1 MYLGLMKIVKDSEEM
16 RAIDQIASEYNKKLR
31 NDNELNQYL
40 LSVNPTLNIPK
51 ESLSLKER
59 YEKEQYYPSE
69 LASFLAY
76 EQVLMSTL
84 LAEYNGYIG
93 KTAEIDLTP
102 LYFSLKQVLHYLK
115 TFGESIEDE
124 TGYRLRNDNYFPED
138 SIDEAL
144 NILRYN
150 PFIISDEADSF
161 NEYMFMH
168 HPLFS
173 VQPNASA
180 SADTS
185 PHIELEIQPPGTHKN
200 TEEPA
205 PKHQPCLG
213 NAGQHS
219 QEDQGGSPGGGQ
231 DPQVPQ
237 LSVPQVGQAGRKHY
251 TVFVSSTFEDMRDIR
266 AAVLGRLYSTEDFMP
281 IGMENFMASDS
292 SQLDY
297 IRERLNDTDIYV
309 LLLGGRYGTLTPG
322 GDRSYTHEEYEMAKA
337 NPDVRV
343 LSFVCE
349 HPENLPGERRWR
361 NDDERDRLMEFTK
374 EVESD
379 KMVRTWAVDA
389 DPERIAGDV
398 YQSLVDETKKGTMRG
413 WTRGEWPEPEQ

>member
-1 MYLGLMKIVKDSEEM
+1 MKIVRNSGKLP
-16 RAIDQIASEYNKKLR
+16 AIDKIASDYNKKLQ

-40 LSVNPTLNIPK
+40 LSVNPTLNIP
-51 ESLSLKER
+51 EEGLFLKER

-76 EQVLMSTL
+76 EQVMIGTL
-84 LAEYNGYIG
+84 VTKFNRYIG
-93 KTAEIDLTP
+93 TTMIRSDAP
-102 LYFSLKQVLHYLK
+102 LYIYLKQVLHFLR
-115 TFGESIEDE
+115 TFNEVIEAE
-124 TGYRLRNDNYFPED
+124 TGCWL
-138 SIDEAL
+138 
-144 NILRYN
+144 YN
-150 PFIISDEADSF
+150 GKYYPQEQMKKAMYYLEHIPIRIPPSMESF
-161 NEYMFMH
+161 NESLFMRL
-168 HPLFS
+168 PMFS
-173 VQPNASA
+173 VRPVQIKLDIQNTGDQSA
-180 SADTS
+180 
-185 PHIELEIQPPGTHKN
+185 PE
-200 TEEPA
+200 
-205 PKHQPCLG
+205 HQPSLG

-219 QEDQGGSPGGGQ
+219 QELQAGSPSEGQ
-231 DPQVPQ
+231 GPQVPQ
-237 LSVPQVGQAGRKHY
+237 LSVPQAGQTGRKHY

-374 EVESD
+374 EVESN

>member
-1 MYLGLMKIVKDSEEM
+1 MKIVRVSEKLS
-16 RAIDQIASEYNKKLR
+16 AIDKIASDYNKKLQ

-51 ESLSLKER
+51 ESLFLKER

-76 EQVLMSTL
+76 EQVIIGTL
-84 LAEYNGYIG
+84 VTKFNRYIG
-93 KTAEIDLTP
+93 TTMIGSDAP
-102 LYFSLKQVLHYLK
+102 LYIYLKQVLHFLR
-115 TFGESIEDE
+115 TFNEVIEAE
-124 TGYRLRNDNYFPED
+124 TGCWL
-138 SIDEAL
+138 
-144 NILRYN
+144 YN
-150 PFIISDEADSF
+150 GKYYPQEQMKKAMYYLEHIPITIPPSMESF
-161 NEYMFMH
+161 NESLFMRL
-168 HPLFS
+168 PMFS
-173 VQPNASA
+173 VRPVQIKLDIQNTGDQSA
-180 SADTS
+180 
-185 PHIELEIQPPGTHKN
+185 PE
-200 TEEPA
+200 
-205 PKHQPCLG
+205 HQPSLG

-219 QEDQGGSPGGGQ
+219 QELQAGSPSEGQ
-231 DPQVPQ
+231 GSQVPQ
-237 LSVPQVGQAGRKHY
+237 LSMLQAGQTGRKHY

-309 LLLGGRYGTLTPG
+309 LLLGGRYGTLTPR

-349 HPENLPGERRWR
+349 HPENLPAERRWR
-361 NDDERDRLMEFTK
+361 NDDERDRLMELIK

>member
-1 MYLGLMKIVKDSEEM
+1 MYLGLMKIVKINAEIY
-16 RAIDQIASEYNKKLR
+16 AIDKIASEYNKKLQ

-40 LSVNPTLNIPK
+40 RSVNPTLSIPR
-51 ESLSLKER
+51 ESLFLKER
-59 YEKEQYYPSE
+59 YENEQYYPSE
-69 LASFLAY
+69 LSSFLAY
-76 EQVLMSTL
+76 EQVLMGTL

-93 KTAEIDLTP
+93 RKIPTDLTP
-102 LYFSLKQVLHYLK
+102 LYFSLKQVLHYLEN
-115 TFGESIEDE
+115 FSESIEAE
-124 TGYRLRNDNYFPED
+124 TGYTLYNDNYFPLD
-138 SIDEAL
+138 HIDEAL
-144 NILRYN
+144 DILKQN
-150 PFIISDEADSF
+150 PFIFPDKADSF

-173 VQPNASA
+173 VQPKASTNPSTEP
-180 SADTS
+180 SADLYTKTFKGL
-185 PHIELEIQPPGTHKN
+185 PQ
-200 TEEPA
+200 PA
-205 PKHQPCLG
+205 PKHQPSLG

-219 QEDQGGSPGGGQ
+219 QEDQAGSPAEGQ
-231 DPQVPQ
+231 DPQVLQ
-237 LSVPQVGQAGRKHY
+237 LSMPQAGQTGRKHY

-281 IGMENFMASDS
+281 IGMENFMASNS

-309 LLLGGRYGTLTPG
+309 LLLGGRYGTLTPR

-343 LSFVCE
+343 LSFVCK
-349 HPENLPGERRWR
+349 HPENLPAERRWR
-361 NDDERDRLMEFTK
+361 NDDEHDRLMEFTK

-379 KMVRTWAVDA
+379 KMVKTWAVDA